1 MAAVRAVTL
10 KTPVILLVFCCIYY
24 VHQPRLFIP
33 DDSTFHFGLYNIN
46 DMNIIVK
53 KSFLS
58 GILNTNNKTK
68 KVFTTKLSRFTYLL
82 MLLLL
87 GGDIEICP
95 VPQNTLLDFCKSK
108 GFKIVHQNI
117 RGILSN
123 HYLLESFVN
132 ETVSKIDVICVSE
145 IHIKDGDIC
154 DNSNLYSLPGYVF
167 LQRNRNVGPGGGI
180 GIFLRHEIKF
190 KRRYDFQNHLEIL
203 GLKFV

>member
-1 MAAVRAVTL
+1 MRAVTL

>member
-10 KTPVILLVFCCIYY
+10 KTPVILLVFCCIFY

-33 DDSTFHFGLYNIN
+33 GDSTFHFGLYNIN

-58 GILNTNNKTK
+58 RILNTNNKTK

-95 VPQNTLLDFCKSK
+95 VPQNTLLDFCKSR

-123 HYLLESFVN
+123 HHLLESFVN
-132 ETVSKIDVICVSE
+132 KTESKIDVICVSE
-145 IHIKDGDIC
+145 THIKDCEIC
-154 DNSNLYSLPGYVF
+154 ENSNLYSLCIM
-167 LQRNRNVGPGGGI
+167 LC
-180 GIFLRHEIKF
+180 IFTTK
-190 KRRYDFQNHLEIL
+190 
-203 GLKFV
+203 

>member
-1 MAAVRAVTL
+1 
-10 KTPVILLVFCCIYY
+10 
-24 VHQPRLFIP
+24 
-33 DDSTFHFGLYNIN
+33 
-46 DMNIIVK
+46 MNIIVK

-58 GILNTNNKTK
+58 RILNTNNKTK

-95 VPQNTLLDFCKSK
+95 VPQNTLLDFCKSR

-123 HYLLESFVN
+123 HHLLESFVN
-132 ETVSKIDVICVSE
+132 KTESKIDVICVSE
-145 IHIKDGDIC
+145 THIKEGDIC

-167 LQRNRNVGPGGGI
+167 LQRNRNVGTGGGV

-190 KRRYDFQNHLEIL
+190 KRRYDFQNHLESL

>member
-1 MAAVRAVTL
+1 MRAVTL
-10 KTPVILLVFCCIYY
+10 KTPVILLVFCCIFY

-58 GILNTNNKTK
+58 RTLNTNNKTK

-95 VPQNTLLDFCKSK
+95 VPQNTLLDFCKSR

-123 HYLLESFVN
+123 HHLLESFVN
-132 ETVSKIDVICVSE
+132 KTESKIDVICVSE
-145 IHIKDGDIC
+145 THIKEGDIC

-167 LQRNRNVGPGGGI
+167 LQRNRNVGTGGGV

-190 KRRYDFQNHLEIL
+190 KRRYDFQNHLESL
-203 GLKFV
+203 GWKFV